1 MGKKGG
7 LGARPLMAITCQH
20 RLPWQL
26 YCGALRQEKE
36 GEEGA
41 EAVDIIEKETFT
53 KQLLV
58 ATALWPGKKKGCQEK
73 E

>member
-1 MGKKGG
+1 MPSVPDGEEK
-7 LGARPLMAITCQH
+7 LE
-20 RLPWQL
+20 
-26 YCGALRQEKE
+26 QEKE

-41 EAVDIIEKETFT
+41 EAVDRTEKDTFA